1 MSFFCER
8 SNKLKQRHSSEDSR
22 SFQAGFS
29 AVAGDKELIILC
41 ALYESV
47 FTLATESF
55 CDHVTSPGEFT
66 DLFNKTA
73 VWCCTACANR
83 AGEIQGASCFIP
95 SDCLWA
101 QVSGSGSYSDC
112 VSKFWCFLVS
122 LKVSKCLS
130 LVFEL
135 TSTGQYFFQ
144 WKQIKFN

>member
-1 MSFFCER
+1 MHHYHACFQAEYFVFKTEIKCLFCER

-73 VWCCTACANR
+73 VWCLCK
-83 AGEIQGASCFIP
+83 P
-95 SDCLWA
+95 SW
-101 QVSGSGSYSDC
+101 
-112 VSKFWCFLVS
+112 
-122 LKVSKCLS
+122 
-130 LVFEL
+130 
-135 TSTGQYFFQ
+135 
-144 WKQIKFN
+144 